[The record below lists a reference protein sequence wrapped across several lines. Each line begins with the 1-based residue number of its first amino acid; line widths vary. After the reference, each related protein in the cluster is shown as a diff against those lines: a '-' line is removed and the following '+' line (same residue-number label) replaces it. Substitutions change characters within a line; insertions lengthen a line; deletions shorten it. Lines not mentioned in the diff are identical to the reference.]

1 MKPSCRSRETGNAY
15 PLLNWQLETETVP
28 RIAIPEPHTRRDYTA
43 KALPQYE
50 RAIRLA
56 GGEPLIIPLDRP
68 NEEIA
73 RLVTLA
79 SAILLP
85 GSPADVDPEKYGA
98 APHPRTAAADPR
110 RDNAD
115 ELLLQDAHNM
125 RKPILAICYGLQSLN
140 VWRTGTLRQHIEG
153 AVEHNAKPKGGHAH
167 TVRLEPES
175 RLARIMAAATPEPS
189 PTHWVNSSHHQAVEV
204 PGDGLR
210 IVARCPDDQIIEAV
224 EDPSA
229 GYFVLG
235 VQWHPERMVEED
247 PASLALFRA
256 LIDAARARQHRP
268 RTPSEDFES
277 LPR

>member
-1 MKPSCRSRETGNAY
+1 M
-15 PLLNWQLETETVP
+15 L

-50 RAIRLA
+50 HAIRLA

-98 APHPRTAAADPR
+98 AVHPKTAAADPR

-140 VWRTGTLRQHIEG
+140 VWRTGTLLQHIEG
-153 AVEHNAKPKGGHAH
+153 AVEHNAKTKGGRAH
-167 TVRLEPES
+167 TVRIEPES
-175 RLARIMAAATPEPS
+175 RLSRILAGAAPDSVRPE
-189 PTHWVNSSHHQAVEV
+189 WVSSSHHQAVET

-210 IVARCPDDQIIEAV
+210 IVARCPDDDVIEAV
-224 EDPSA
+224 EDPS
-229 GYFVLG
+229 GEHFVVG
-235 VQWHPERMVEED
+235 VQWHPERTVDED
-247 PASLALFRA
+247 PFSLALFRA
-256 LIDAARARQHRP
+256 LVEAARARQHQP
-268 RTPSEDFES
+268 RTPTEDFES
-277 LPR
+277 LAH